1 MVTRNF
7 FEENIRP
14 YKPHKHKKVGMH
26 KAFRPKKSESKLP
39 TWCNQDSDEDSYLGS
54 TLRKE

>member
-1 MVTRNF
+1 
-7 FEENIRP
+7 
-14 YKPHKHKKVGMH
+14 MH